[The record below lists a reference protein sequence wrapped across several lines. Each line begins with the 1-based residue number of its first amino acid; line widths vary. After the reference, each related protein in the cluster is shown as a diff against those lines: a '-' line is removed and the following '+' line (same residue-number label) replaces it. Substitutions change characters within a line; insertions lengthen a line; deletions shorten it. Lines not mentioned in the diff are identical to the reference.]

1 MARTGPDQAMLA
13 EQLDWVLPSFDETTT
28 HAQTLES
35 EVQRLAVLK
44 SYLLLDAPREEAF
57 ERITS
62 LAARIF
68 AVPIALITLIDL
80 GREFMV
86 GGYGSGARDVE
97 RKWAFCSR
105 KSVCLVNWVVFQLHF
120 NFISTAHCYNS
131 LCSCLQTQS
140 CPRARYWWFPTQL

>member
-1 MARTGPDQAMLA
+1 MLA
-13 EQLDWVLPSFDETTT
+13 EQLDWVLPSFDSATT
-28 HAQTLES
+28 HVQTLEL
-35 EVQRLAVLK
+35 EVQRLTVLK

-86 GGYGSGARDVE
+86 CDYGLDGRE
-97 RKWAFCSR
+97 TKRQWAFCSR
-105 KSVCLVNWVVFQLHF
+105 
-120 NFISTAHCYNS
+120 T
-131 LCSCLQTQS
+131 SC
-140 CPRARYWWFPTQL
+140 CRVK